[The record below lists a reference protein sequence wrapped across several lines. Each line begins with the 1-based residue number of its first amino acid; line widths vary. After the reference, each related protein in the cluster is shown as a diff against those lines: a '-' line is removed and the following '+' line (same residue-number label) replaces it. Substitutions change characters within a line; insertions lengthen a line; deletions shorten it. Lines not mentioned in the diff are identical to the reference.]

1 MEAMIEYEKNYL
13 RVGVIGPVN
22 VSWHPFI
29 SFARLRIDLIVLSLG
44 EDIHIHGIA

>member
-29 SFARLRIDLIVLSLG
+29 SLAHLPTDLIVLSLG
-44 EDIHIHGIA
+44 EDIHIHGI